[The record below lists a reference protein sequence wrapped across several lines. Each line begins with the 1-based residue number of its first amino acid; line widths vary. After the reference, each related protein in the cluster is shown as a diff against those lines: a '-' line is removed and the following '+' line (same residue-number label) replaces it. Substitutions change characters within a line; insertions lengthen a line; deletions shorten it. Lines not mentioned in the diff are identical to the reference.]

1 MPIGLLQ
8 IIRLPQGATNS
19 IAQFVQIITK
29 VLQDLILEE
38 YLPFLN
44 NIRVKGPYL
53 IYNNAE
59 IAPEI

>member
-8 IIRLPQGATNS
+8 MTRLPQGATNS

-29 VLQDLILEE
+29 VLQDLIPEE

-44 NIRVKGPYL
+44 NIGVKGPCL
-53 IYNNAE
+53 IYNNAK
-59 IAPEI
+59 IAPEV